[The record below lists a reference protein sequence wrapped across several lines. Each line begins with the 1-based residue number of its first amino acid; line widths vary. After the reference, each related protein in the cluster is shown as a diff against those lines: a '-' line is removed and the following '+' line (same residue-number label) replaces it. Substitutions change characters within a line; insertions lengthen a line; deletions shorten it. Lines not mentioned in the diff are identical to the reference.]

1 MKWKAKIEGTTPL
14 IMHKFIGIDESK
26 ENKEKPDEQQ
36 AEAYSYRNNKGELCI
51 PVGCMRTCII
61 EGFVQ
66 SAGRGQKTST
76 KMEVSPR
83 IQVKS
88 LDEEDLINIP
98 LSVQEY
104 EIDKRSVPSGGGT
117 RSIRDW
123 CVRPIITEW
132 GAEFFIQESLDISY
146 EDLMYKL
153 SYAGTDV
160 GVLGNRPNGYGRFKV
175 VTLEETT

>member
-1 MKWKAKIEGTTPL
+1 MKWKAEIEGTTPL
-14 IMHKFIGIDESK
+14 IMHRFIGIDESK
-26 ENKEKPDEQQ
+26 TNKEKPDDQQ
-36 AEAYSYRNNKGELCI
+36 AEAYAYRNKKGELGI
-51 PVGCMRTCII
+51 PTANMRTCII

-88 LDEEDLINIP
+88 LDEDSMYLT
-98 LSVQEY
+98 LDTQSY
-104 EIDKRSVPSGGGT
+104 DIDKRSVPSGGGT

-123 CVRPIITEW
+123 CIRPILGSWSTW
-132 GAEFFIQESLDISY
+132 FIVQEDLNVSY

-153 SYAGTDV
+153 VYSGSDV

-175 VTLEETT
+175 VSLEETT